1 MHGASTSGV
10 EVSHVSKHGF
20 WLLLKDEELL
30 VSFAEFPWFKDVSI
44 EQLSKVELP
53 SENHLYWPQLDI
65 DICVDSI
72 RNPKAFPLISKV
84 SSKTKNKT

>member
-10 EVSHVSKHGF
+10 EVTHVSQHGF

-30 VSFAEFPWFKDVSI
+30 VPFSEFPWFKDVTI
-44 EQLSKVELP
+44 GQLSKVELP

-72 RNPKAFPLISKV
+72 RNPKAFPLISKGKAQ
-84 SSKTKNKT
+84 S

>member
-10 EVSHVSKHGF
+10 EVTHVSQHGF

-30 VSFAEFPWFKDVSI
+30 VPFSEFPWFKDVTI
-44 EQLSKVELP
+44 DQLSKVELP

-72 RNPKAFPLISKV
+72 RNPKAFPLVSKGKAR
-84 SSKTKNKT
+84 S

>member
-30 VSFAEFPWFKDVSI
+30 VSFAEFPWFKEVSI

-53 SENHLYWPQLDI
+53 SDNHLYWPQLDI

>member
-1 MHGASTSGV
+1 MHGASTSRV

-44 EQLSKVELP
+44 EQLSKVELS

>member
-10 EVSHVSKHGF
+10 EVTHVSQHGF

-30 VSFAEFPWFKDVSI
+30 VPFSEFPWFKEVTID
-44 EQLSKVELP
+44 QLSKVELP

-72 RNPKAFPLISKV
+72 RNPEAFPLISKYKKRAD
-84 SSKTKNKT
+84 S

>member
-10 EVSHVSKHGF
+10 EVTHVSQHGF

-30 VSFAEFPWFKDVSI
+30 VPFSEFPWFKDI
-44 EQLSKVELP
+44 TIDQLSKVELP

-72 RNPKAFPLISKV
+72 RDPKAFPLISKYKKRAN
-84 SSKTKNKT
+84 S

>member
-10 EVSHVSKHGF
+10 EISHVSKHGF
-20 WLLLKDEELL
+20 WLLQKDEELL
-30 VSFAEFPWFKDVSI
+30 VSFAEFPWFKEVSI

-53 SENHLYWPQLDI
+53 SDNHLYWPQLDI

>member
-1 MHGASTSGV
+1 MHGASTSVV

-20 WLLLKDEELL
+20 WLLQKDEELL
-30 VSFAEFPWFKDVSI
+30 VSFAEFPWFKEVSI

-53 SENHLYWPQLDI
+53 SDNHLYWPQLDI

>member
-30 VSFAEFPWFKDVSI
+30 VSFAEFPWFKEVSI
-44 EQLSKVELP
+44 KQLSKVELP
-53 SENHLYWPQLDI
+53 SDNHLYWPQLDI

>member
-10 EVSHVSKHGF
+10 EVTHVSQHGF

-30 VSFAEFPWFKDVSI
+30 VPFSEFPWFKDVTI
-44 EQLSKVELP
+44 DQLSKVELP

-72 RNPKAFPLISKV
+72 RDPKAFPLVSKGKAR
-84 SSKTKNKT
+84 S

>member
-30 VSFAEFPWFKDVSI
+30 VSFAEFPWFKEVSI

-53 SENHLYWPQLDI
+53 SDNHLYWPQLDI

-72 RNPKAFPLISKV
+72 RNPKAFPLSSKV

>member
-10 EVSHVSKHGF
+10 EVTHVSQHGF

-30 VSFAEFPWFKDVSI
+30 VPFSEFPWFKDVTI
-44 EQLSKVELP
+44 DQLSKVELP

-72 RNPKAFPLISKV
+72 RNPKAFPLISKYKKRAN
-84 SSKTKNKT
+84 S

>member
-10 EVSHVSKHGF
+10 EVTHVSQHGF
-20 WLLLKDEELL
+20 WLLLKDEKLL
-30 VSFAEFPWFKDVSI
+30 VPFSEFPWFKDVTI
-44 EQLSKVELP
+44 DQLSKVELP

-72 RNPKAFPLISKV
+72 RNPKAFPLISKYKKRAN
-84 SSKTKNKT
+84 S

>member
-10 EVSHVSKHGF
+10 EVTHVSQHGF

-30 VSFAEFPWFKDVSI
+30 VPFSEFPWFKDVTI
-44 EQLSKVELP
+44 DQLSKVELP

-72 RNPKAFPLISKV
+72 RDPKAFPLISKGKAR
-84 SSKTKNKT
+84 S

>member
-10 EVSHVSKHGF
+10 EVTHVSQHGF

-30 VSFAEFPWFKDVSI
+30 VPFSEFPWFKYVTID
-44 EQLSKVELP
+44 QLSKVELP

-72 RNPKAFPLISKV
+72 RNPKAFPLISKYKKRAN
-84 SSKTKNKT
+84 S

>member
-10 EVSHVSKHGF
+10 EISHVSKHGF

-30 VSFAEFPWFKDVSI
+30 VSFAEFPWFKEVSI

>member
-10 EVSHVSKHGF
+10 EVSHVSQHGF

-72 RNPKAFPLISKV
+72 RNPKAFPLSSKV

>member
-30 VSFAEFPWFKDVSI
+30 VSFAEFPWFKEGSI

-53 SENHLYWPQLDI
+53 SDNHLYWPQLDI

>member
-10 EVSHVSKHGF
+10 EVSHVSQHGF

-30 VSFAEFPWFKDVSI
+30 VSFAEFPWFKEVSI

-53 SENHLYWPQLDI
+53 SDNHLYWPQLDI

>member
-10 EVSHVSKHGF
+10 EVTHVSQHGF

-30 VSFAEFPWFKDVSI
+30 VPFSEFPWFKDVTI
-44 EQLSKVELP
+44 DQLSKVELT

-72 RNPKAFPLISKV
+72 RNPKAFPLISKYKKRAN
-84 SSKTKNKT
+84 S

>member
-10 EVSHVSKHGF
+10 EVTHVSQHGF
-20 WLLLKDEELL
+20 WLLLKDEKLL
-30 VSFAEFPWFKDVSI
+30 VPFSEFPWFKDVTI
-44 EQLSKVELP
+44 DQLSKVELP

-72 RNPKAFPLISKV
+72 RDPKAFPLVSKGKAR
-84 SSKTKNKT
+84 S

>member
-10 EVSHVSKHGF
+10 EVTHVSQHGF

-30 VSFAEFPWFKDVSI
+30 VPFSEFPWFKDI
-44 EQLSKVELP
+44 TIDQLSKVELP

-72 RNPKAFPLISKV
+72 RNPKAFPLVSKGKAR
-84 SSKTKNKT
+84 S

>member
-10 EVSHVSKHGF
+10 EVTHVLQHGF

-30 VSFAEFPWFKDVSI
+30 VPFSEFPWFKDVTI
-44 EQLSKVELP
+44 DQLSKVELP

-72 RNPKAFPLISKV
+72 RNPKAFPLISKDKV
-84 SSKTKNKT
+84 KSQA

>member
-10 EVSHVSKHGF
+10 EVTHVSQHGF

-30 VSFAEFPWFKDVSI
+30 VPFSEFPWFKDI
-44 EQLSKVELP
+44 TIDQLSKVELP

-72 RNPKAFPLISKV
+72 RNPKAFPLISKYKKRAN
-84 SSKTKNKT
+84 S

>member
-10 EVSHVSKHGF
+10 EVTHVSQHGF

-30 VSFAEFPWFKDVSI
+30 VPFSEFPWFKDVTI
-44 EQLSKVELP
+44 DQLSKVELT

-72 RNPKAFPLISKV
+72 RNPKAFPLISKYKKKAN
-84 SSKTKNKT
+84 S

>member
-10 EVSHVSKHGF
+10 EISHVSKHGF

-30 VSFAEFPWFKDVSI
+30 VSFAEFPWFKEVSI

-53 SENHLYWPQLDI
+53 SDNHLYWPQLDI

>member
-10 EVSHVSKHGF
+10 EISHVSKHGF

-30 VSFAEFPWFKDVSI
+30 VSFAEFPWFKEVSI
-44 EQLSKVELP
+44 KQLSKVELP
-53 SENHLYWPQLDI
+53 SDNHLYWPQLDI

>member
-1 MHGASTSGV
+1 MLGTNTSGV
-10 EVSHVSKHGF
+10 EVTHVSQHGF

-30 VSFAEFPWFKDVSI
+30 VPFSEFPWFKDVTI
-44 EQLSKVELP
+44 DQLSKVELP

-72 RNPKAFPLISKV
+72 RNPKAFPLISKYKKRAN
-84 SSKTKNKT
+84 S

>member
-10 EVSHVSKHGF
+10 EVTHVSQHGF
-20 WLLLKDEELL
+20 WLLLKDEELS
-30 VSFAEFPWFKDVSI
+30 VPFSEFHWFKNVTI

-72 RNPKAFPLISKV
+72 RNPKAFPLISKGKAN
-84 SSKTKNKT
+84 SKT

>member
-10 EVSHVSKHGF
+10 EVTHVSQHGF

-30 VSFAEFPWFKDVSI
+30 VPFSEFPWFKNVTID
-44 EQLSKVELP
+44 QLSKVELP

-72 RNPKAFPLISKV
+72 RDPKAFPLISKYKKRAN
-84 SSKTKNKT
+84 S